1 MTLMT
6 KKKQTIVMINLVM
19 ILNFLLAFVEKMLKK
34 MYNKDILINKWINEN
49 CVPIIDIQNYKQ
61 LLTIKLKL
69 MIILDFL
76 NQNNLLKICYL
87 KKKGLKIVI
96 LEIIFKN
103 ENLFKFY

>member
-1 MTLMT
+1 
-6 KKKQTIVMINLVM
+6 M

-96 LEIIFKN
+96 LEITFKN

>member
-1 MTLMT
+1 
-6 KKKQTIVMINLVM
+6 
-19 ILNFLLAFVEKMLKK
+19 

-49 CVPIIDIQNYKQ
+49 CVPIIDIQNNKQ

>member
-96 LEIIFKN
+96 LEITFKN

>member
-1 MTLMT
+1 
-6 KKKQTIVMINLVM
+6 
-19 ILNFLLAFVEKMLKK
+19 

-76 NQNNLLKICYL
+76 NQKQFIKNMLLK
-87 KKKGLKIVI
+87 KRKV
-96 LEIIFKN
+96 
-103 ENLFKFY
+103 

>member
-1 MTLMT
+1 
-6 KKKQTIVMINLVM
+6 
-19 ILNFLLAFVEKMLKK
+19 
-34 MYNKDILINKWINEN
+34 MYNKDILNNKWINEN

-87 KKKGLKIVI
+87 KK
-96 LEIIFKN
+96 ERFKN
-103 ENLFKFY
+103 CNIRDNI

>member
-1 MTLMT
+1 
-6 KKKQTIVMINLVM
+6 
-19 ILNFLLAFVEKMLKK
+19 
-34 MYNKDILINKWINEN
+34 MYNKDILNNKWINEN
-49 CVPIIDIQNYKQ
+49 CVPVIDIQNYKQ